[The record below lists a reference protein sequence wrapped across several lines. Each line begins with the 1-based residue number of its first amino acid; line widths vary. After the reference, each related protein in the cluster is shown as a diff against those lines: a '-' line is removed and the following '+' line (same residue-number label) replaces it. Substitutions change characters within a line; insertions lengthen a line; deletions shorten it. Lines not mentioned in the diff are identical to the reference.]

1 MTQSFVLTVLSQ
13 AIILTLMLS
22 APMLITGLIIG
33 FVVALLQTVTS
44 IQEQTLSFVPKAL
57 GVFVVLILT
66 TPWMMVTAI
75 GYLQRLYANIPA
87 MVGTP

>member
-22 APMLITGLIIG
+22 APMLITGLVVG

-44 IQEQTLSFVPKAL
+44 IQEQTLSFVPKAFA
-57 GVFVVLILT
+57 VFAVLILLA
-66 TPWMMVTAI
+66 PWLIQTAI
-75 GYLQRLYANIPA
+75 SYMTTLFGQIPQ
-87 MVGTP
+87 MVN